1 MQRKRSRIE
10 LRALFGKFMAKVRP
24 NKKFA
29 LKKAINLQSVS
40 SSNLHSVGYDPEAE
54 VLEIAFKGKDRKKRS
69 SYRYSDVP
77 QSVYKGLMR
86 AKSKGKYFNKKI
98 RMEYPYTQV

>member
-1 MQRKRSRIE
+1 MQRKRSRLE
-10 LRALFGKFMAKVRP
+10 LRALFGKFMSKVGRK
-24 NKKFA
+24 KKFA

-54 VLEIAFKGKDRKKRS
+54 VLEIAFKGKDNKKRS
-69 SYRYSDVP
+69 TYRYSSVP
-77 QSVYKGLMR
+77 SSVYKSLTR

-98 RMEYPYTQV
+98 KGEYPYTQV